1 MQAPPKGGLRQGRGF
16 ILGSLAFGH
25 GVSHLYDM
33 GFPIFMPAISAS
45 MGLSYLQVATI
56 LGIRQAGFGVV
67 NLGGGVLVDR
77 LKKQWGFILTGCMV
91 WSALAFL
98 LIALSR
104 DFPVLVIGIVLLS
117 LPGALWHL
125 PATAALS
132 QRFPDRRGFAVSI
145 HGFGSNIGNVLG
157 PLLAGFLLT
166 VLVWNTILFIYVVPA
181 LVLAA
186 FVWWSLKDLG
196 RDAGADAGAAGS
208 ESQIDGLGAQFREGA
223 RLLKNP
229 IVLGLVVS
237 ATLRGIGLNATFHWA
252 PFYLEEQLGMDPFRA
267 GVHYALL
274 TGMGIASAPVLGA
287 LSDKYGR
294 KIVLVPGMILASIFS
309 FAIDREVLPSSFVN
323 PIEATGLRRFVEQI
337 RHVGAVVAQPS
348 REDIGANAVDQ
359 LERSIC
365 PVVAE
370 LQRAID
376 GVDVVGDFGHQI
388 GGIGQRLGQHGPGEP
403 AAFVAVFDQR
413 RQPARLRCVETL
425 ERRALG
431 RRVLAGF
438 QVDRFLDASAGIG
451 VQPIEPADRFSPDQA
466 AFDHVGDHRNLSA
479 NPVIGVV
486 LGQCG
491 GEVAV
496 DQRQQVETDQVQQAE
511 HAGLGNA
518 ERAAHHAV
526 GLLDRQAAVD
536 GLGFAI
542 TFV

>member
-1 MQAPPKGGLRQGRGF
+1 MDQVSPQASPMQAPPEGGLRQGRGF

-33 GFPIFMPAISAS
+33 GFPVFMPAISAC

-67 NLGGGVLVDR
+67 NLGGGVLVDM

-104 DFPVLVIGIVLLS
+104 NFPVLVIGIVLLS

-145 HGFGSNIGNVLG
+145 HGFGSNVGNVLG

-166 VLVWNTILFIYVVPA
+166 VMVWNTVLFIYVVPA

-196 RDAGADAGAAGS
+196 RDAGADAGAADS
-208 ESQIDGLGAQFREGA
+208 KNQIDGLGAQFREGA
-223 RLLKNP
+223 RLLKKP

-252 PFYLEEQLGMDPFRA
+252 PFYLEEQLGMGHFSA

-309 FAIDREVLPSSFVN
+309 FL
-323 PIEATGLRRFVEQI
+323 
-337 RHVGAVVAQPS
+337 
-348 REDIGANAVDQ
+348 
-359 LERSIC
+359 
-365 PVVAE
+365 
-370 LQRAID
+370 
-376 GVDVVGDFGHQI
+376 VVGSGDSIF
-388 GGIGQRLGQHGPGEP
+388 L
-403 AAFVAVFDQR
+403 
-413 RQPARLRCVETL
+413 
-425 ERRALG
+425 ALI
-431 RRVLAGF
+431 L
-438 QVDRFLDASAGIG
+438 
-451 VQPIEPADRFSPDQA
+451 
-466 AFDHVGDHRNLSA
+466 
-479 NPVIGVV
+479 
-486 LGQCG
+486 
-491 GEVAV
+491 
-496 DQRQQVETDQVQQAE
+496 
-511 HAGLGNA
+511 AGLGLFSFA
-518 ERAAHHAV
+518 LHQIM
-526 GLLDRQAAVD
+526 QAAVLD
-536 GLGFAI
+536 EVGRGTEATAIGLIFGINGVVGGASPFLATLIIDHMGGFGSVFYYSGILTTLAALTI
-542 TFV
+542 IVLPMRRKELAGAMG